1 LLEDFLQIF
10 QACLSKITV
19 KSYAVHT
26 KSHPS
31 HELKNVH
38 ILRQIHVTIL
48 TPQMSNLMIDGST
61 KPQILA
67 EKRIF
72 FEKFSQFSD

>member
-1 LLEDFLQIF
+1 
-10 QACLSKITV
+10 
-19 KSYAVHT
+19 
-26 KSHPS
+26 
-31 HELKNVH
+31 
-38 ILRQIHVTIL
+38 
-48 TPQMSNLMIDGST
+48 MSNFKIDAST